1 MAEVGSSVRSS
12 RSHICQGVS
21 PGKDEWSDVQRN
33 YKLMSK
39 DSQRHIKFNKY
50 SKKGC
55 RKIHVRYPFY
65 VITTNNLKIN

>member
-1 MAEVGSSVRSS
+1 
-12 RSHICQGVS
+12 
-21 PGKDEWSDVQRN
+21 
-33 YKLMSK
+33 MSK

-65 VITTNNLKIN
+65 VISTNNLKINQEDNIFQSYSSLKRCELSRDIFMKQVQDIKN